1 MALRDLFR
9 GRGFD
14 LKAMHARMKG
24 LMDAEGLPYGPRE
37 MTYNTRL
44 AQELAKAAE
53 RHNMPQIHDA
63 LYHAYF
69 VDSVNLAKPAELV
82 RIATSVGLDADEAER
97 VLADRTFKD
106 AVDEDWNRARA
117 FGVTGVPTFIAGQRA
132 VVGAQPYEALE
143 QLVQAAGAKRL
154 QAVAREQ

>member
-1 MALRDLFR
+1 MSLRDLFR
-9 GRGFD
+9 GRDLD
-14 LKAMHARMKG
+14 LKAMHGRMKG
-24 LMDAEGLPYGPRE
+24 LMGAEGLPYGPRE

-53 RHNMPQIHDA
+53 RHNTPQIHDA
-63 LYHAYF
+63 LYQAYF
-69 VDSVNLAKPAELV
+69 VDSVNIAKPAELV

-117 FGVTGVPTFIAGQRA
+117 LGVTGVPTFIAGGRA
-132 VVGAQPYEALE
+132 VVGAQPYEVLE
-143 QLVQAAGAKRL
+143 QLVQAAGAKQR
-154 QAVAREQ
+154 QAIAREQ